1 MGCKRK
7 DQLGNIITDPCSD
20 DDACLNYE
28 PLPADRTISLTY
40 REYPTDIIR
49 QVDANVPNRTGQA
62 VMYDSIT
69 VCLQEGDASFGQ
81 SGFVTPASGANC
93 GKVTRAAD
101 CSSQC
106 DDGAVVI
113 YDYFPSQLSF
123 DIQSSDTWFAY
134 LYDTAN
140 NAGIV
145 GTPAFHLE
153 EEEQTTTGG
162 GEDDSTIST
171 IICHPC
177 TNFTCTP
184 ASTSCS
190 YVVESDIDYTGDP
203 DCPHPT
209 LFGIGTNSNK
219 VVFEYD
225 SLSTTLPNG
234 VLDLSVSFDGVTY
247 SDAWNEGE
255 GVGIIYDS
263 TQNTWQVGDEA
274 AGTFNIYE
282 LNSGS
287 KQGLKLN
294 VKVEPIIDES
304 GSTVVFTGTRWQI
317 QEIISPGVN
326 YAVNDVFQITHDHT
340 HPDNTTTTF
349 TLSVK
354 ITAVG
359 AIQGQSGTISDILRR
374 GDTINGHQVTQ
385 VVHGP
390 SIDSDYD
397 TSQGLFPYH
406 FAYLDGN
413 GSNFTKD
420 TSYTSSRAHQI
431 TVRAGKGI
439 VDRGFFGGLYEFSEK
454 SVQYTIGTLDRNAP
468 DIYNVLKQPSVTATV
483 TNGRVTNVTIDT
495 NGGGS
500 GWDKLGRIPE
510 LTIQSPY
517 IASGVPAEIEG
528 TFSNGVLTAVTIINQ
543 GSGYSSTNPPRIAI
557 TNVHKRV
564 SSVQPL
570 GSYNENA
577 AKDATDI
584 LDAFPDIGDAFPA
597 YSAEAQQRDREA
609 LISSRQNPPPQR
621 SFTTSGDTIEMKM
634 DPNSRRV
641 EQRPQIGFETSD
653 LEVSEYERR
662 PKADYSKL
670 NEVDFGPTGDAQVFK
685 RDILDSNKRE
695 IAKHDSSFA
704 QMTQNE
710 PNYETYDN
718 VYIETVQGPF
728 SELPYASTYTKYF
741 MRQYRP
747 DPRINTNI
755 TVTLGVNVVQ
765 EGTSHFSCSQ
775 PSGSSRGDSTNPN
788 GSTTSSTFSFMG
800 GVQGPGCQNWSATGN
815 MIMDNDLTSSTRTLS
830 KATAAYGNPYVV
842 T

>member
-7 DQLGNIITDPCSD
+7 DYLGNIITDPCD
-20 DDACLNYE
+20 DADACLNYE
-28 PLPADRTISLTY
+28 PLPADRKISLTY
-40 REYPTDIIR
+40 REYPQDIIR

-62 VMYDSIT
+62 IMYDSIR
-69 VCLQEGDASFGQ
+69 VCLTQGQASFGQ
-81 SGFVTPASGANC
+81 SGFVTPSSGANC
-93 GKVTRAAD
+93 GRVTRSAT
-101 CSSQC
+101 CYPTCQN
-106 DDGAVVI
+106 GAKII
-113 YDYFPSQLSF
+113 YDYFPSELSF
-123 DIQSSDTWFAY
+123 DIQSSDVWFSY
-134 LYDTAN
+134 LYDTGS
-140 NAGIV
+140 NAGII

-153 EEEQTTTGG
+153 DEETTN
-162 GEDDSTIST
+162 DDGDTT
-171 IICHPC
+171 NNTNCFPC
-177 TNFTCTP
+177 SNFTCTP
-184 ASTSCS
+184 ASTGCA
-190 YVVESDIDYTGDP
+190 YTVESDIDYTGDP

-219 VVFEYD
+219 IVFEYD

-234 VLDLSVSFDGVTY
+234 VLDLSASYDGVTY

-255 GVGIIYDS
+255 GIGIIYDS
-263 TQNTWQVGDEA
+263 TQNTWQAGDEA

-304 GSTVVFTGTRWQI
+304 GSTVAFTGTRWQI
-317 QEIISPGVN
+317 QEIINPGVN
-326 YAVNDVFQITHDHT
+326 YAVDDVFSLTHDHT
-340 HPDNTTTTF
+340 HPDNSTTTF
-349 TLSVK
+349 TLNIK

-359 AIQGQSGTISDILRR
+359 AIQGQSGTISDVLRS

-397 TSQGLFPYH
+397 TSKGLFPYH

-413 GSNFTKD
+413 GSNFAKD
-420 TSYTSSRAHQI
+420 TSYTSNRAHQI
-431 TVRAGKGI
+431 TVRAGKGV

-454 SVQYTIGTLDRNAP
+454 SIQYTIGTLDRNAP
-468 DIYNVLKQPSVTATV
+468 DIYNVLKQPSCTATV
-483 TNGRVTNVTIDT
+483 TNGRVVSVAVDT

-510 LTIQSPY
+510 LSITSPY
-517 IASGVPAEIEG
+517 SASGVPAEVEG
-528 TFSNGVLTAVTIINQ
+528 TFVNGVLTAVTVTNQ
-543 GSGYSSTNPPRIAI
+543 GSGYSSTNLPQVSI
-557 TNVHKRV
+557 TNIHKIVTSV
-564 SSVQPL
+564 SPINVF
-570 GSYNENA
+570 NENNA
-577 AKDATDI
+577 REATDLI
-584 LDAFPDIGDAFPA
+584 DAFPDIGDAFPTYTA
-597 YSAEAQQRDREA
+597 DDQQRDRDA
-609 LISSRQNPPPQR
+609 LISSRSFPPAERAQVG
-621 SFTTSGDTIEMKM
+621 SGDTLSMKM

-641 EQRPQIGFETSD
+641 EQKPQIGFQSSE
-653 LEVSEYERR
+653 LEVSEQERR

-670 NEVDFGPTGDAQVFK
+670 NEVDFGSSSEAQEFK
-685 RDILDSNKRE
+685 RAIIDQNKRE
-695 IAKHDSSFA
+695 VEGHSAQFA
-704 QMTQNE
+704 RMTQDE
-710 PNYETYDN
+710 PQYETYDN

-755 TVTLGVNVVQ
+755 SVTLSVNVAQ
-765 EGTSHFSCSQ
+765 TGTSHFSCPQ
-775 PSGSSRGDSTNPN
+775 PAASTRSG
-788 GSTTSSTFSFMG
+788 STFSFLG

-815 MIMDNDLTSSTRTLS
+815 MIMDNDLTSATRTLS
-830 KATAAYGNPYVV
+830 RATAAYGNPYVV

>member
-7 DQLGNIITDPCSD
+7 DYLGNIITDPCD
-20 DDACLNYE
+20 DADACLNYE
-28 PLPADRTISLTY
+28 PLPADRKISLTY
-40 REYPTDIIR
+40 REYPQDIIR

-62 VMYDSIT
+62 IMYDSIR
-69 VCLQEGDASFGQ
+69 VCLTQGSAAFGQ
-81 SGFVTPASGANC
+81 SGFVVPASGANC
-93 GKVTRAAD
+93 GKVTRSAVCD
-101 CSSQC
+101 PPC
-106 DDGAVVI
+106 DDGAVLI

-123 DIQSSDTWFAY
+123 DIQSSDVWFSY
-134 LYDTAN
+134 LYDTGS
-140 NAGIV
+140 NAGII

-153 EEEQTTTGG
+153 DEEST
-162 GEDDSTIST
+162 DDNGDTFSNTN
-171 IICHPC
+171 CFPC
-177 TNFTCTP
+177 SNFTCTP
-184 ASTSCS
+184 ASTGCA
-190 YVVESDIDYTGDP
+190 YTVESDIDYTGDP

-219 VVFEYD
+219 IVFEYD

-234 VLDLSVSFDGVTY
+234 VLDLSASYDGVTY

-255 GVGIIYDS
+255 GIGIIYDS
-263 TQNTWQVGDEA
+263 TQNTWQAGDEA

-294 VKVEPIIDES
+294 VKIEPIIDES
-304 GSTVVFTGTRWQI
+304 GSTVAFTGTRWQI
-317 QEIISPGVN
+317 QEIINPGVN
-326 YAVNDVFQITHDHT
+326 YAVDDVFSLTHDHT
-340 HPDNTTTTF
+340 HPDNSTTTF
-349 TLSVK
+349 TLNIK

-359 AIQGQSGTISDILRR
+359 AIQGQSGTISDVLRS

-397 TSQGLFPYH
+397 TSKGLFPYH

-413 GSNFTKD
+413 GSNFAKD

-431 TVRAGKGI
+431 TVRAGKGV

-454 SVQYTIGTLDRNAP
+454 SIQYTIGTLDRNAP
-468 DIYNVLKQPSVTATV
+468 DIYNVLKQPSCTATV
-483 TNGRVTNVTIDT
+483 TNGRVVSVAVDT

-510 LTIQSPY
+510 LSITSPY
-517 IASGVPAEIEG
+517 SASGVPAEVEG
-528 TFSNGVLTAVTIINQ
+528 TFVNGVLTAVTVTNQ
-543 GSGYSSTNPPRIAI
+543 GSGYSSTNLPQVSV
-557 TNVHKRV
+557 TNIHKIVTSV
-564 SSVQPL
+564 SPINVF
-570 GSYNENA
+570 NENNA
-577 AKDATDI
+577 RDATDLI
-584 LDAFPDIGDAFPA
+584 DAFPDLGDAFPTYTA
-597 YSAEAQQRDREA
+597 DDQQRDRDA
-609 LISSRQNPPPQR
+609 LIASR
-621 SFTTSGDTIEMKM
+621 SFPPAERAQVSSGDTLNMKM

-641 EQRPQIGFETSD
+641 EQKPQIGFESSELT
-653 LEVSEYERR
+653 VSEQERR
-662 PKADYSKL
+662 PKTDYSKL
-670 NEVDFGPTGDAQVFK
+670 NEVDFGSSSEAQEFK
-685 RDILDSNKRE
+685 RAIIDQNKRE
-695 IAKHDSSFA
+695 VEGHSAQFA
-704 QMTQNE
+704 RMTQDE
-710 PNYETYDN
+710 PQYETYDN

-755 TVTLGVNVVQ
+755 SVTLSVNVAQ
-765 EGTSHFSCSQ
+765 TGTSHFSCPQ
-775 PSGSSRGDSTNPN
+775 PAASTRSG
-788 GSTTSSTFSFMG
+788 STFSFLG

-815 MIMDNDLTSSTRTLS
+815 MIMDNDLTSATRTLS
-830 KATAAYGNPYVV
+830 RATAAYGNPYVV

>member
-7 DQLGNIITDPCSD
+7 DYLGNIITDPCD
-20 DDACLNYE
+20 DADACLNYE
-28 PLPADRTISLTY
+28 PLPADRKISLTY
-40 REYPTDIIR
+40 REYPQDIIR

-62 VMYDSIT
+62 IMYDSIR
-69 VCLQEGDASFGQ
+69 VCLTQGNASFGQ

-93 GKVTRAAD
+93 GKVTRSATCD
-101 CSSQC
+101 QFC
-106 DDGAVVI
+106 DDGAVII

-123 DIQSSDTWFAY
+123 DIQSSDVWFSY
-134 LYDTAN
+134 LYDTGS
-140 NAGIV
+140 NAGII

-153 EEEQTTTGG
+153 DEETTN
-162 GEDDSTIST
+162 DDGDTT
-171 IICHPC
+171 NNTNCFPC
-177 TNFTCTP
+177 SNFTCTP
-184 ASTSCS
+184 ASTGCA
-190 YVVESDIDYTGDP
+190 YTVESDIDYTGDP

-219 VVFEYD
+219 IVFEYD

-234 VLDLSVSFDGVTY
+234 VLDLSASYDGVTY

-255 GVGIIYDS
+255 GIGIIYDS
-263 TQNTWQVGDEA
+263 TQNTWQAGDEA

-304 GSTVVFTGTRWQI
+304 GSTVAFTGTRWQI
-317 QEIISPGVN
+317 QEIINPGVN
-326 YAVNDVFQITHDHT
+326 YAVDDVFSLTHDHT
-340 HPDNTTTTF
+340 HPDNSTTTF
-349 TLSVK
+349 TLNIK

-359 AIQGQSGTISDILRR
+359 AIQGQSGTISDVLRS

-397 TSQGLFPYH
+397 TSKGLFPYH

-413 GSNFTKD
+413 GSNFAKD

-431 TVRAGKGI
+431 TVRAGKGV

-454 SVQYTIGTLDRNAP
+454 SIQYTIGTLDRNAP
-468 DIYNVLKQPSVTATV
+468 DIYNVLKQPSCTATV
-483 TNGRVTNVTIDT
+483 TNGRVVSVAVDT

-510 LTIQSPY
+510 LSITSPY
-517 IASGVPAEIEG
+517 SASGVPAEVEG
-528 TFSNGVLTAVTIINQ
+528 TFVNGVLTAVTVTNQ
-543 GSGYSSTNPPRIAI
+543 GSGYSSTNLPQVSI
-557 TNVHKRV
+557 TNIHKIVTSV
-564 SSVQPL
+564 SPINVF
-570 GSYNENA
+570 NENNA
-577 AKDATDI
+577 RDATDLI
-584 LDAFPDIGDAFPA
+584 DAFPDLGDAFPTYTA
-597 YSAEAQQRDREA
+597 DDQQRDRDA
-609 LISSRQNPPPQR
+609 LIASR
-621 SFTTSGDTIEMKM
+621 SFPPAERAQVSSGDTLNMKM

-641 EQRPQIGFETSD
+641 EQKPQIGFESSELT
-653 LEVSEYERR
+653 VSEQERR
-662 PKADYSKL
+662 PKTDYSKL
-670 NEVDFGPTGDAQVFK
+670 NEVDFGSSSEAQEFK
-685 RDILDSNKRE
+685 RAIIDQNKRE
-695 IAKHDSSFA
+695 VEGHSAQFA
-704 QMTQNE
+704 RMTQDE
-710 PNYETYDN
+710 PQYETYDN

-755 TVTLGVNVVQ
+755 SVTLSVNVAQ
-765 EGTSHFSCSQ
+765 TGTSHFSCPQ
-775 PSGSSRGDSTNPN
+775 PAASTRSG
-788 GSTTSSTFSFMG
+788 STFSFLG

-815 MIMDNDLTSSTRTLS
+815 MIMDNDLTSATRTLS
-830 KATAAYGNPYVV
+830 RATAAYGNPYVV

>member
-7 DQLGNIITDPCSD
+7 DYLGNIITDPCD
-20 DDACLNYE
+20 DADACLNYE
-28 PLPADRTISLTY
+28 PLPADRKISLTY
-40 REYPTDIIR
+40 REYPQDIIR

-62 VMYDSIT
+62 IMYDSIR
-69 VCLQEGDASFGQ
+69 VCLTQGNASFGQ

-93 GKVTRAAD
+93 GKVTRSATCD
-101 CSSQC
+101 QFC
-106 DDGAVVI
+106 DDGAVII

-123 DIQSSDTWFAY
+123 DIQSSDVWFSY
-134 LYDTAN
+134 LYDTGS
-140 NAGIV
+140 NAGII

-153 EEEQTTTGG
+153 DEETTN
-162 GEDDSTIST
+162 DDGDTT
-171 IICHPC
+171 NNTNCFPC
-177 TNFTCTP
+177 SNFTCTP
-184 ASTSCS
+184 ASTGCA
-190 YVVESDIDYTGDP
+190 YTVESDIDYTGDP

-219 VVFEYD
+219 IVFEYD

-234 VLDLSVSFDGVTY
+234 VLDLSASYDGVTY

-255 GVGIIYDS
+255 GIGIIYDS
-263 TQNTWQVGDEA
+263 TQNTWQAGDEA

-304 GSTVVFTGTRWQI
+304 GSTVAFTGTRWQI
-317 QEIISPGVN
+317 QEIINPGVN
-326 YAVNDVFQITHDHT
+326 YAVNDVFSLTHDHT
-340 HPDNTTTTF
+340 HPDNSTTTF
-349 TLSVK
+349 TLNIK

-359 AIQGQSGTISDILRR
+359 AIQGQSGTISDVLRS

-397 TSQGLFPYH
+397 TSKGLFPYH

-413 GSNFTKD
+413 GSNFAKD
-420 TSYTSSRAHQI
+420 TSYTSNRAHQI
-431 TVRAGKGI
+431 TVRAGKGV

-454 SVQYTIGTLDRNAP
+454 SIQYTIGTLDRNAP
-468 DIYNVLKQPSVTATV
+468 DIYNVLKQPSCTATV
-483 TNGRVTNVTIDT
+483 TNGRVVSVAVDT

-510 LTIQSPY
+510 LSITSPY
-517 IASGVPAEIEG
+517 SASGVPAEVEG
-528 TFSNGVLTAVTIINQ
+528 TFVNGVLTAVTVTNQ
-543 GSGYSSTNPPRIAI
+543 GSGYSSTNLPQVSV
-557 TNVHKRV
+557 TNIHKIVTSV
-564 SSVQPL
+564 SPINVF
-570 GSYNENA
+570 NENNA
-577 AKDATDI
+577 RDATDLI
-584 LDAFPDIGDAFPA
+584 DAFPDLGDAFPTYTA
-597 YSAEAQQRDREA
+597 DDQQRDRDA
-609 LISSRQNPPPQR
+609 LIASR
-621 SFTTSGDTIEMKM
+621 SFPPAERAPVSSGDTLNMKM

-641 EQRPQIGFETSD
+641 EQKPQIGFESSELT
-653 LEVSEYERR
+653 VSEQERR
-662 PKADYSKL
+662 PKTDYSKL
-670 NEVDFGPTGDAQVFK
+670 NEVDFGSSSEAQEFK
-685 RDILDSNKRE
+685 RAIIDQNKRE
-695 IAKHDSSFA
+695 VEGHSAQFA
-704 QMTQNE
+704 RMTQDE
-710 PNYETYDN
+710 PQYETYDN

-755 TVTLGVNVVQ
+755 SVTLSVNVAQ
-765 EGTSHFSCSQ
+765 TGTSHFSCPQ
-775 PSGSSRGDSTNPN
+775 PAASTRSG
-788 GSTTSSTFSFMG
+788 STFSFLG

-815 MIMDNDLTSSTRTLS
+815 MIMDNDLTSATRTLS
-830 KATAAYGNPYVV
+830 RATAAYGNPYVV

>member
-7 DQLGNIITDPCSD
+7 DYLGNIITDPCD
-20 DDACLNYE
+20 DADACLNYE
-28 PLPADRTISLTY
+28 PLPADRKISLTY
-40 REYPTDIIR
+40 REYPQDIIR

-62 VMYDSIT
+62 IMYDSIR
-69 VCLQEGDASFGQ
+69 VCLTQGNASFGQ

-93 GKVTRAAD
+93 GKVTRSATCD
-101 CSSQC
+101 QFC
-106 DDGAVVI
+106 DDGAVII

-123 DIQSSDTWFAY
+123 DIQSSDVWFSY
-134 LYDTAN
+134 LYDTGS
-140 NAGIV
+140 NAGII

-153 EEEQTTTGG
+153 DEETTN
-162 GEDDSTIST
+162 DDGDTT
-171 IICHPC
+171 NNTNCFPC
-177 TNFTCTP
+177 SNFTCTP
-184 ASTSCS
+184 ASTGCA
-190 YVVESDIDYTGDP
+190 YTVESDIDYTGDP

-219 VVFEYD
+219 IVFEYD

-234 VLDLSVSFDGVTY
+234 VLDLSASYDGVTY

-255 GVGIIYDS
+255 GIGIIYDS
-263 TQNTWQVGDEA
+263 TQNTWQAGDEA

-304 GSTVVFTGTRWQI
+304 GSTVAFTGTRWQI
-317 QEIISPGVN
+317 QEIINPGVN
-326 YAVNDVFQITHDHT
+326 YAVNDVFSLTHDHT
-340 HPDNTTTTF
+340 HPDNSTTTF
-349 TLSVK
+349 TLNIK

-359 AIQGQSGTISDILRR
+359 AIQGQSGTISDVLRS

-397 TSQGLFPYH
+397 TSKGLFPYH

-413 GSNFTKD
+413 GSNFAKD

-431 TVRAGKGI
+431 TVRAGKGV

-454 SVQYTIGTLDRNAP
+454 SIQYTIGTLDRNAP
-468 DIYNVLKQPSVTATV
+468 DIYNVLKQPSCTATV
-483 TNGRVTNVTIDT
+483 TNGRVVSVAVDT

-510 LTIQSPY
+510 LSITSPY
-517 IASGVPAEIEG
+517 SASGVPAEVEG
-528 TFSNGVLTAVTIINQ
+528 TFVNGVLTAVTVTNQ
-543 GSGYSSTNPPRIAI
+543 GSGYSSTNLPQVSV
-557 TNVHKRV
+557 TNIHKIVTSV
-564 SSVQPL
+564 SPINVF
-570 GSYNENA
+570 NENNA
-577 AKDATDI
+577 RDATDLI
-584 LDAFPDIGDAFPA
+584 DAFPDLGDAFPTYTA
-597 YSAEAQQRDREA
+597 DDQQRDRDA
-609 LISSRQNPPPQR
+609 LIASR
-621 SFTTSGDTIEMKM
+621 SFPPAERAQVSSGDTLNMKM

-641 EQRPQIGFETSD
+641 EQKPQIGFESSELT
-653 LEVSEYERR
+653 VSEQERR
-662 PKADYSKL
+662 PKTDYSKL
-670 NEVDFGPTGDAQVFK
+670 NEVDFGSSSEAQEFK
-685 RDILDSNKRE
+685 RAIIDQNKRE
-695 IAKHDSSFA
+695 VEGHSAQFA
-704 QMTQNE
+704 RMTQDE
-710 PNYETYDN
+710 PQYETYDN

-755 TVTLGVNVVQ
+755 SVTLSVNVAQ
-765 EGTSHFSCSQ
+765 TGTSHFSCPQ
-775 PSGSSRGDSTNPN
+775 PAASTRSG
-788 GSTTSSTFSFMG
+788 STFSFLG

-815 MIMDNDLTSSTRTLS
+815 MIMDNDLTSATRTLS
-830 KATAAYGNPYVV
+830 RATAAYGNPYVV

>member
-7 DQLGNIITDPCSD
+7 DYLGNIITDPCD
-20 DDACLNYE
+20 DADACLNYE
-28 PLPADRTISLTY
+28 PLPADRKISLTY
-40 REYPTDIIR
+40 REYPQDIIR

-62 VMYDSIT
+62 IMYDSIR
-69 VCLQEGDASFGQ
+69 VCLTQGNASFGQ

-93 GKVTRAAD
+93 GKVTRSATCD
-101 CSSQC
+101 QFC
-106 DDGAVVI
+106 DDGAVII

-123 DIQSSDTWFAY
+123 DIQSSDVWFSY
-134 LYDTAN
+134 LYDTGS
-140 NAGIV
+140 NAGII

-153 EEEQTTTGG
+153 DEETTN
-162 GEDDSTIST
+162 DDGDTT
-171 IICHPC
+171 NNTNCFPC
-177 TNFTCTP
+177 SNFTCTP
-184 ASTSCS
+184 ASTGCA
-190 YVVESDIDYTGDP
+190 YTVESDIDYTGDP

-219 VVFEYD
+219 IVFEYD

-234 VLDLSVSFDGVTY
+234 VLDLSASYDGVTY

-255 GVGIIYDS
+255 GIGIIYDS
-263 TQNTWQVGDEA
+263 TQNTWQAGDEA

-304 GSTVVFTGTRWQI
+304 GSTVAFTGTRWQI
-317 QEIISPGVN
+317 QEIINPGVN
-326 YAVNDVFQITHDHT
+326 YAVNDVFSLTHDHT
-340 HPDNTTTTF
+340 HPDNSTTTF
-349 TLSVK
+349 TLNIK

-359 AIQGQSGTISDILRR
+359 AIQGQSGTISDVLRS

-397 TSQGLFPYH
+397 TSKGLFPYH

-413 GSNFTKD
+413 GSNFAKD
-420 TSYTSSRAHQI
+420 TSYTSNRAHQI
-431 TVRAGKGI
+431 TVRAGKGV

-454 SVQYTIGTLDRNAP
+454 SIQYTIGTLDRNAP
-468 DIYNVLKQPSVTATV
+468 DIYNVLKQPSCTATV
-483 TNGRVTNVTIDT
+483 TNGRVVSVAVDT

-510 LTIQSPY
+510 LSITSPY
-517 IASGVPAEIEG
+517 SASGVPAEVEG
-528 TFSNGVLTAVTIINQ
+528 TFVNGVLTAVTVTNQ
-543 GSGYSSTNPPRIAI
+543 GSGYSSTNLPQVSV
-557 TNVHKRV
+557 TNIHKIVTSV
-564 SSVQPL
+564 SPINVF
-570 GSYNENA
+570 NENNA
-577 AKDATDI
+577 RDATDLI
-584 LDAFPDIGDAFPA
+584 DAFPDLGDAFPTYTA
-597 YSAEAQQRDREA
+597 DDQQRDRDA
-609 LISSRQNPPPQR
+609 LIASR
-621 SFTTSGDTIEMKM
+621 SFPPAERAQVSSGDTLNMKM

-641 EQRPQIGFETSD
+641 EQKPQIGFESSELT
-653 LEVSEYERR
+653 VSEQERR
-662 PKADYSKL
+662 PKTDYSKL
-670 NEVDFGPTGDAQVFK
+670 NEVDFGSSSEAQEFK
-685 RDILDSNKRE
+685 RAIIDQNKRE
-695 IAKHDSSFA
+695 VEGHSAQFA
-704 QMTQNE
+704 RMTQDE
-710 PNYETYDN
+710 PQYETYDN

-755 TVTLGVNVVQ
+755 SVTLSVNVAQ
-765 EGTSHFSCSQ
+765 TGTSHFSCPQ
-775 PSGSSRGDSTNPN
+775 PAASTRSG
-788 GSTTSSTFSFMG
+788 STFSFLG

-815 MIMDNDLTSSTRTLS
+815 MIMDNDLTSATRTLS
-830 KATAAYGNPYVV
+830 RATAAYGNPYVV